1 MRLTQ
6 IVPSLEKRY
15 GGPSRSVLALS
26 SALARAGH
34 EVDLLATAPGPGE
47 THHEGTVRVRNFH
60 RDWPPRLCAS
70 SARL

>member
-6 IVPSLEKRY
+6 IVPSLEPHY

-34 EVDLLATAPGPGE
+34 ADELLATVPGPGAS
-47 THHEGTVRVRNFH
+47 HHEG
-60 RDWPPRLCAS
+60 D
-70 SARL
+70 